1 MGGETHIWPSVPR
14 KSRFSLFP
22 TSRPS
27 LLYSHFLPSRS
38 SLKRSTSVL
47 SPPFLTY
54 GRGRRSTTG
63 PAVQVAHARARPRG
77 SMTTPWS
84 PGIELSH
91 PPPAPFSSPRL
102 RSSFRQARDRLG
114 GPGTIETAR
123 CSPRRALGGALCSR
137 LRRKASP
144 ASLSEGLDVPKRPA
158 LSPQTAVVSM
168 VASPSL
174 AAILQ
179 GGTLNLERLE
189 QGFEAEL

>member
-1 MGGETHIWPSVPR
+1 MAVCPPKVPVLPLPYLA
-14 KSRFSLFP
+14 SFSPLLP
-22 TSRPS
+22 LPS
-27 LLYSHFLPSRS
+27 LTLLTQTLYQRAQPSLSHLWPG
-38 SLKRSTSVL
+38 
-47 SPPFLTY
+47 SPL
-54 GRGRRSTTG
+54 
-63 PAVQVAHARARPRG
+63 HDRPRG
-77 SMTTPWS
+77 SGGACAS
-84 PGIELSH
+84 PAPRLHDNPLVAGIELSH

-102 RSSFRQARDRLG
+102 RGSFRQARDRLG

-158 LSPQTAVVSM
+158 LSPQTADVSM